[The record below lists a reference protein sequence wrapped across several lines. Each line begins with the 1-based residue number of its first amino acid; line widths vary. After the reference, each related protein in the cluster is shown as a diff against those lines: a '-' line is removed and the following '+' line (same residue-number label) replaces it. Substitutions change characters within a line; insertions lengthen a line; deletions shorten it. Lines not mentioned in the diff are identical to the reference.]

1 MQPVKLRSEN
11 LFIIISILLSD
22 TAHAFDGHDLV

>member
-11 LFIIISILLSD
+11 VFIIISILLSD
-22 TAHAFDGHDLV
+22 TAHAFELMDMI